1 MTISRR
7 RVPLGGR
14 QAPLLSAL
22 VFLLAASQGVLRGQS
37 AAELELSEKK
47 IRPTVSRVSSSC
59 YRALSLKGQGS
70 RLNLDKLIGTGS
82 SRRTPNPPGSSHP
95 ACRPTRMP
103 LLLRPENP
111 PEASLR
117 HNGSVSTGDKGRP
130 FRVTDRRRFSRDG
143 EPLPQSRESG
153 CEESAATAEK
163 HTKRTHRREDEPEFL
178 EDRLYEADSE
188 QARSLLSLCGKAGGR
203 AVAFGEKVFEAGR
216 ERLKNH
222 PLKLDDIRGF
232 VLGFHAK
239 GLDQLIAIKG
249 LAKMGSLGP
258 AIGQCRVFFEAF
270 LSIGYILKEDTEKRI
285 RAYQK

>member
-1 MTISRR
+1 M
-7 RVPLGGR
+7 LGFHAKGLD
-14 QAPLLSAL
+14 QLIAIKG
-22 VFLLAASQGVLRGQS
+22 LAKMGSLGPAIGQ
-37 AAELELSEKK
+37 
-47 IRPTVSRVSSSC
+47 C
-59 YRALSLKGQGS
+59 
-70 RLNLDKLIGTGS
+70 
-82 SRRTPNPPGSSHP
+82 
-95 ACRPTRMP
+95 
-103 LLLRPENP
+103 
-111 PEASLR
+111 
-117 HNGSVSTGDKGRP
+117 
-130 FRVTDRRRFSRDG
+130 
-143 EPLPQSRESG
+143 
-153 CEESAATAEK
+153 
-163 HTKRTHRREDEPEFL
+163 
-178 EDRLYEADSE
+178 EADSE

-285 RAYQK
+285 RAYQKYCLRRSIKSIREIIKIIDGYLLDSGDPKM